1 MTREDKEAILNSFD
15 ETMIQPDEA
24 MNLTEMRAYVK
35 GFEDARNA
43 MFDVTGCENREL
55 IFEGTP
61 EENGYKFC
69 HYCGRKI
76 KRGGVD

>member
-1 MTREDKEAILNSFD
+1 MTREEKEAILNSFD

-43 MFDVTGCENREL
+43 MFDVTD
-55 IFEGTP
+55 
-61 EENGYKFC
+61 KF
-69 HYCGRKI
+69 YRSNKT
-76 KRGGVD
+76 D

>member
-43 MFDVTGCENREL
+43 MFDATD
-55 IFEGTP
+55 
-61 EENGYKFC
+61 KF
-69 HYCGRKI
+69 YRNNKT
-76 KRGGVD
+76 D